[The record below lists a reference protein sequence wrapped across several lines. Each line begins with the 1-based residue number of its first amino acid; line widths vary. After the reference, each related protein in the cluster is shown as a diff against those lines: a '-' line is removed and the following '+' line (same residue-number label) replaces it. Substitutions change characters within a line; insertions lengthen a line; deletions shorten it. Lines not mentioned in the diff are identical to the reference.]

1 MGSRVGWRA
10 FAEWALGVALLS
22 FAVLGAASI
31 GVFILP
37 FALLSLLIV
46 ARRNREWPEAMG
58 GLTGIGGVCLFVAV
72 GKWDYT
78 PCPTGIVLYSALE
91 RYHGRFSCGGS
102 GPMPWLAIGLLLTV
116 TGIVMY
122 WIARRRSL
130 VAATTS

>member
-1 MGSRVGWRA
+1 MGNRVGWRA
-10 FAEWALGVALLS
+10 FAEWALGVALFF

-37 FALLSLLIV
+37 FALLSLLII

-58 GLTGIGGVCLFVAV
+58 GLTGIGSVCLLLSV
-72 GKWDYT
+72 GHWNDS
-78 PCPTGIVLYSALE
+78 PCPTGIVLYSELE
-91 RYHGRFSCGGS
+91 RYGGRFSCGGS

-122 WIARRRSL
+122 WISRRKTSALARW
-130 VAATTS
+130 